1 MSMVTLS
8 SVYKMLVNSLYL
20 KLFIFNRVGQLK
32 HINDILLLINADTKS
47 SPVNLKVSGEIRGYS
62 RLHEIRAIP
71 RVSLILHVEHVA
83 QGK

>member
-1 MSMVTLS
+1 MSMVILS

-32 HINDILLLINADTKS
+32 HTNDILLLINAETKS
-47 SPVNLKVSGEIRGYS
+47 GPVNLKVSGEIRSYS

-71 RVSLILHVEHVA
+71 RVSLILHVKHVA
-83 QGK
+83 QEK